1 MNTSS
6 LALGQS
12 TSGQAIAMRAQARRL
27 HERVALRAGLA
38 LIAWSRK
45 QSERLSHEN
54 VMLRQQNTALA
65 HRVRAGDLQQVTL
78 FGSSL

>member
-12 TSGQAIAMRAQARRL
+12 TTGQATAMRAQARRL
-27 HERVALRAGLA
+27 NERIALRAGLA
-38 LIAWSRK
+38 LIAWSRR
-45 QSERLSHEN
+45 QSERLSHEA

-65 HRVRAGDLQQVTL
+65 HRVRAGDLQRIAL
-78 FGSSL
+78 IGPNL